1 MNKVIKKEIE
11 FAGRNLSLEYG
22 EVAYQANGA
31 VLARHGET
39 VVLATATASEPREDI
54 TFFPL
59 VVDYIERLY
68 AGGRIKASRF
78 VKREGKPSDEAV
90 VVGRMIDRVLR
101 PLFPKELKKEVQV
114 VITVLSVD
122 LENDPGLLGMIG
134 ASAALV
140 CSDIPWNGPAA
151 AVRVGWNPQDDGASF
166 IVNPT
171 ESELTFSDLDLVVA
185 GTKEATVMVE
195 GGAKEVPEETILE
208 AVEFGQKEMQPV
220 VQIITDLAEG
230 VAIKKMEI
238 EKDPEAEKLIADVKK
253 FALKKVKEIAAC
265 ASPKEETRESLEE
278 LQEDLFKEYEGTYT
292 KVKMSIALSELVGEA
307 VRELIIKDGKRPDRR
322 KMDEVRP
329 LSARVGVLPRTHG
342 SALFQRGETQVLT
355 IATLGS
361 TSLEQLIEGPTGEE
375 TKRYIHHYYFPP
387 FSTGETGRIGA
398 PNRREI
404 GHSALAER
412 ALLPMIPSEEKFP
425 YAIRLVSEVL
435 SSNGSTSMA
444 ATCGSTLSLMDAGVP
459 IKAPVSGV
467 ALGLFKE
474 GKTVRFLTDITGL
487 EDQCGDMDLKIAG
500 TEKGITALQMDIKT
514 KGLTQETMTEA
525 LGQARKSRLT
535 ILKMM
540 LKVIGKPRE
549 ALSKYAPKVATL
561 KIPVDKIGGVIGPGG
576 KVIKGIIE
584 KTGTAIDVK
593 DDGTVN
599 ISSIEEEKVREA
611 KRIIED
617 LTREIKVGEVLEGE
631 VKKLTDFGAFVEI
644 LPGREGL
651 VHISELSQ
659 GFVNKVSDVVKVGDK
674 IRVKVIG
681 INEEGKINLS
691 KKALEGGGK
700 REEGGGERRGPLGY
714 RTPDWRKSL
723 PAGRRGRR

>member
-1 MNKVIKKEIE
+1 
-11 FAGRNLSLEYG
+11 
-22 EVAYQANGA
+22 
-31 VLARHGET
+31 
-39 VVLATATASEPREDI
+39 
-54 TFFPL
+54 
-59 VVDYIERLY
+59 
-68 AGGRIKASRF
+68 
-78 VKREGKPSDEAV
+78 
-90 VVGRMIDRVLR
+90 
-101 PLFPKELKKEVQV
+101 
-114 VITVLSVD
+114 
-122 LENDPGLLGMIG
+122 
-134 ASAALV
+134 
-140 CSDIPWNGPAA
+140 
-151 AVRVGWNPQDDGASF
+151 
-166 IVNPT
+166 
-171 ESELTFSDLDLVVA
+171 
-185 GTKEATVMVE
+185 
-195 GGAKEVPEETILE
+195 
-208 AVEFGQKEMQPV
+208 
-220 VQIITDLAEG
+220 
-230 VAIKKMEI
+230 
-238 EKDPEAEKLIADVKK
+238 
-253 FALKKVKEIAAC
+253 
-265 ASPKEETRESLEE
+265 
-278 LQEDLFKEYEGTYT
+278 
-292 KVKMSIALSELVGEA
+292 
-307 VRELIIKDGKRPDRR
+307 
-322 KMDEVRP
+322 
-329 LSARVGVLPRTHG
+329 
-342 SALFQRGETQVLT
+342 
-355 IATLGS
+355 
-361 TSLEQLIEGPTGEE
+361 LIEGPTGEE

-487 EDQCGDMDLKIAG
+487 EDQCGDMDLKVAG

-514 KGLTQETMTEA
+514 KGLTQEMMTEA

-540 LKVIGKPRE
+540 LKVIGKPKE

-691 KKALEGGGK
+691 KKALEGDGK